1 MLSHTTTSSPT
12 KRSALGPSAFT
23 NLQQDAF
30 QKAPSPPRT
39 PHSSKPRSARPN
51 PTSQRATIRPVLRE
65 TFLEDNTPVDPTITQ
80 EIDCDL
86 EDRDVHDL
94 SLSSKHVPRLSM
106 FDNMLLS
113 LDRLSD
119 GRSDLNDPVTST
131 SKGTAF
137 NSDIDIRSRYNTLT
151 TSRHRGHTM
160 SSSVSSENDV
170 RRENIQ
176 PSAARSSGRIGRSN
190 SNSNFSKGSKKL
202 PIIFGE
208 DEPSTRT
215 RVFLAQ
221 RAVHPSERSRQKHTG
236 HGHTSSKSSAS
247 SSIDLEQMIAGP
259 PPAKAGAGNRRS
271 RSFDYGSNRHLVPSF
286 KEINQI
292 EAAPTPIIHAGPAAR
307 QLPLPTS
314 PQPTPLA
321 RKNSTKSSK
330 SHHGRKDRSATL
342 GAASG
347 KAKAE
352 HSTDSWTNFEALP
365 PLPTHIT
372 SPGLSSTFIESRTT
386 TTLRERPG
394 FFRRMFGSGKNAPP
408 SASIRGL
415 SDASQHDAL
424 GSLDVGRPDGLDYD
438 HSQNPVSRL
447 PKQVQKQP
455 ASSNVSTM
463 KATPPTVTKK
473 SSTFFRR
480 RKKSAPENI
489 PVPLPLNLQDLKANA
504 DKPSP
509 ISSLRQVMDPYLAEA
524 RQSISSVQSNGI
536 IDAPQGYHTALSS
549 PVGPQDPFNKQEAI
563 LGVPSEASE
572 RRARPGAL
580 PSLHI
585 PGSKYN
591 SSLRVPTGDHNLVSF
606 LSDSSS
612 TELSTKSSNT
622 SPRPRADR
630 PKTSPTNAHHSER
643 SSRSRPDMPLS
654 QNSSWKN
661 EDVHAASSV
670 VSAATSV
677 LSGSLFSPATKSG
690 QLSPEQMEL
699 DEGLGTSTKV
709 SSPLQATM
717 PSPQASGS
725 ELSVYRS
732 APSTPVIVQRESSH
746 ADKLHSP
753 LSQVFNVSAKDHSG
767 SLSEEE
773 RERALMIFENRHDE
787 IEPGTAAAWLGDA
800 GTDRERIRTAYMEV
814 FDWTNLDILTGM
826 RGLCDRLALKGET
839 QQVDR
844 ILDSFSKRWCECNP
858 NHGFK
863 SPGKLFLL

>member
-1 MLSHTTTSSPT
+1 
-12 KRSALGPSAFT
+12 
-23 NLQQDAF
+23 
-30 QKAPSPPRT
+30 
-39 PHSSKPRSARPN
+39 
-51 PTSQRATIRPVLRE
+51 
-65 TFLEDNTPVDPTITQ
+65 
-80 EIDCDL
+80 
-86 EDRDVHDL
+86 
-94 SLSSKHVPRLSM
+94 
-106 FDNMLLS
+106 
-113 LDRLSD
+113 
-119 GRSDLNDPVTST
+119 
-131 SKGTAF
+131 
-137 NSDIDIRSRYNTLT
+137 
-151 TSRHRGHTM
+151 
-160 SSSVSSENDV
+160 
-170 RRENIQ
+170 
-176 PSAARSSGRIGRSN
+176 
-190 SNSNFSKGSKKL
+190 
-202 PIIFGE
+202 
-208 DEPSTRT
+208 
-215 RVFLAQ
+215 
-221 RAVHPSERSRQKHTG
+221 
-236 HGHTSSKSSAS
+236 
-247 SSIDLEQMIAGP
+247 
-259 PPAKAGAGNRRS
+259 
-271 RSFDYGSNRHLVPSF
+271 
-286 KEINQI
+286 
-292 EAAPTPIIHAGPAAR
+292 
-307 QLPLPTS
+307 
-314 PQPTPLA
+314 
-321 RKNSTKSSK
+321 
-330 SHHGRKDRSATL
+330 L

-352 HSTDSWTNFEALP
+352 HSTDSWTNLEALP
-365 PLPTHIT
+365 PLPTHIS
-372 SPGLSSTFIESRTT
+372 SPGLTSTFIESRTT

-408 SASIRGL
+408 SASVRGL
-415 SDASQHDAL
+415 SDASRHDAP
-424 GSLDVGRPDGLDYD
+424 GSLDGERPDVLDYD
-438 HSQNPVSRL
+438 HLQNPVSRL

-455 ASSNVSTM
+455 TSPNVSTV
-463 KATPPTVTKK
+463 KATPPTLTKK
-473 SSTFFRR
+473 SSAFFRR

-549 PVGPQDPFNKQEAI
+549 PVGPQDPFGKPEGI
-563 LGVPSEASE
+563 LGAPSDASE
-572 RRARPGAL
+572 RRARPSAL

-622 SPRPRADR
+622 SPKPRVER

-654 QNSSWKN
+654 RNSSWKN
-661 EDVHAASSV
+661 EDVHAASPV
-670 VSAATSV
+670 VSTAASV

-699 DEGLGTSTKV
+699 GEGLVTSTKV
-709 SSPLQATM
+709 SSPLQAAAVL
-717 PSPQASGS
+717 SPQASGS

-732 APSTPVIVQRESSH
+732 APSTPVIVQRDSSH

-753 LSQVFNVSAKDHSG
+753 LSQAFNVSAKDHSG

-773 RERALMIFENRHDE
+773 KERALMIFENRHDE

-863 SPGKLFLL
+863 SPGKLFLTCD